1 MAIAKKDKFLDE
13 LFETAVREMNIE
25 ELTAGLTSDYNKY
38 SDHAMAV
45 IRKTIKDTLQP
56 MFQSMSSGD
65 VYEIANYTCH
75 GKRPTMVDK
84 LFDKLGHT
92 KNKEDRTKLYAR
104 IALYQFCDDE
114 CARREGRMTYEEFL
128 AKQKKNVISKEIET
142 ELKNLVKV
150 ENAIKKNKEKER
162 NLFQKLFAKNK
173 KEDKQEESL
182 WWLH

>member
-13 LFETAVREMNIE
+13 LFETAVNEMNIE
-25 ELTAGLTSDYNKY
+25 ELTAGLTSDYNRY
-38 SDHAMAV
+38 YDHAMAV
-45 IRKTIKDTLQP
+45 IRKTIKETLQP

-65 VYEIANYTCH
+65 VYDLANYTCH

-92 KNKEDRTKLYAR
+92 KNKEERTKLYAK
-104 IALYQFCDDE
+104 IALCQFCDDE
-114 CARREGRMTYEEFL
+114 CARREGRMTYEDFL
-128 AKQKKNVISKEIET
+128 AKQKKNVISKELDA

-150 ENAIKKNKEKER
+150 EKASKKDEEKGK

-173 KEDKQEESL
+173 KENKHEETL
-182 WWLH
+182 